1 MVPTLSYDGVE
12 ERSEMVEE
20 IFNKIFEFE
29 EIVVV
34 KDQDKQTIIEAFTRL
49 RAKAEEFSTAV
60 KKDEKMAI
68 AIVNI
73 GFQLDQKNQ
82 NHLEIIE

>member
-1 MVPTLSYDGVE
+1 MVPTLSYEGVE
-12 ERSEMVEE
+12 ERKEMVDE
-20 IFNKIFEFE
+20 IFSKIFEFE

-34 KDQDKQTIIEAFTRL
+34 KDQNKEAIIEAFTQL
-49 RAKAEEFSTAV
+49 RAKAEEFSKTV

-73 GFQLDQKNQ
+73 GY
-82 NHLEIIE
+82 